1 MRRIY
6 NFIAALLLLS
16 TGSFAQTIPQTI
28 PEKMSYQAVVRDADG
43 QLVSGTEMG
52 MRISIL
58 QNTTTGT
65 PVYVEIHTP
74 TSNENGLVSI
84 EIGMGATSDDFS
96 SIDWSTGPYYIKT
109 ETDLAGGSNYVISG
123 TSQLMSVPYALH
135 AKVAESVSSP
145 VYSIGYSPE
154 LGGYVF
160 MVSADGKHGLVCET
174 TDQGAS
180 SWYNAQNVIS
190 NPSKHSENG
199 KNFTD
204 WRVPTRYE
212 LAQMYSLKTDIEAV
226 GDSFGTNTYW
236 TSNQS
241 VYSANGLSEETAWR
255 QNFGTGFQFDNNNIS
270 LDGLLF
276 VRSVREF

>member
-1 MRRIY
+1 MRRI
-6 NFIAALLLLS
+6 NTFIAALLLS
-16 TGSFAQTIPQTI
+16 IGSFAQTT

-43 QLVSGTEMG
+43 QLVSDTAVG
-52 MRISIL
+52 MQISIL

-65 PVYVEIHTP
+65 AVYVEIHTP

-96 SIDWSTGPYYIKT
+96 SIDWNTGPYFIKT
-109 ETDLAGGSNYVISG
+109 ETDLTGGSTYTISG

-145 VYSIGYSPE
+145 VYSTGYSPE

-174 TDQGAS
+174 TDQGLS

-199 KNFTD
+199 QNFTD

-226 GDSFGTNTYW
+226 GDSFDTKTYW

-241 VYSANGLSEETAWR
+241 VYSVNGLSEETAWR
-255 QNFGTGFQFDNNNIS
+255 QNFGTGLQYDNNNIS
-270 LDGLLF
+270 LDGELF

>member
-16 TGSFAQTIPQTI
+16 TGSFAQTI

-96 SIDWSTGPYYIKT
+96 SIDWSTGPYFIKT
-109 ETDLAGGSNYVISG
+109 ETDLTGGSNYVISG

-145 VYSIGYSPE
+145 VYSTGYSPE

-174 TDQGAS
+174 IDQGVS

-190 NPSKHSENG
+190 NPSKHSDNG

>member
-16 TGSFAQTIPQTI
+16 TGSFAQTIP
-28 PEKMSYQAVVRDADG
+28 EKMSYQAVVRDADG
-43 QLVSGTEMG
+43 QLVSDTAVSMQ
-52 MRISIL
+52 ISIL

-65 PVYVEIHTP
+65 AVYVEIHTP

-84 EIGMGATSDDFS
+84 EIGMGTTSDDFS
-96 SIDWSTGPYYIKT
+96 TIDWSTGPYFIKT
-109 ETDLAGGSNYVISG
+109 ETDPTGGSNYTISG
-123 TSQLMSVPYALH
+123 TSQLMSVPFALH

-145 VYSIGYSPE
+145 VYSTGYSPE

-174 TDQGAS
+174 IDQGYS

-190 NPSKHSENG
+190 NPSNHSENG
-199 KNFTD
+199 QNYTD

-226 GDSFGTNTYW
+226 GDAFGTKTYW

-241 VYSANGLSEETAWR
+241 MYSVNGLFEETAWR
-255 QNFGTGFQFDNNNIS
+255 QNFGTGFQYDNNNIS
-270 LDGLLF
+270 LEGELF
-276 VRSVREF
+276 LRSVREF

>member
-1 MRRIY
+1 MKFTKSLRTSLY
-6 NFIAALLLLS
+6 TAVGALLLTLS
-16 TGSFAQTIPQTI
+16 SFAQA
-28 PEKMSYQAVVRDADG
+28 PEKMSYQAVIRGANNA
-43 QLVSGTEMG
+43 LVTNQQVG
-52 MRISIL
+52 MQISIL
-58 QNTTTGT
+58 QGSTA
-65 PVYVEIHTP
+65 VYEETQTP
-74 TSNENGLVSI
+74 TSNTNGLVSL
-84 EIGMGATSDDFS
+84 EIGTGTVISGSLTA
-96 SIDWSTGPYYIKT
+96 IDWSADTYFIKT
-109 ETDLAGGSNYVISG
+109 ETDPTGGSSYTITG

-145 VYSIGYSPE
+145 VYSTGYSPE

-174 TDQGAS
+174 TDQGLS

-199 KNFTD
+199 QNFTD

-226 GDSFGTNTYW
+226 GDSFGTKTYW

-241 VYSANGLSEETAWR
+241 VYSVNGLSEETAWR
-255 QNFGTGFQFDNNNIS
+255 QNFSSGIQYNSYAFTLNEFFFQH
-270 LDGLLF
+270 
-276 VRSVREF
+276 

>member
-6 NFIAALLLLS
+6 NFIAALLLLLS
-16 TGSFAQTIPQTI
+16 TGSFAQTI

-43 QLVSGTEMG
+43 QLVSETEVG
-52 MRISIL
+52 MQISIL

-174 TDQGAS
+174 TDQGVS

>member
-16 TGSFAQTIPQTI
+16 TGSFAQTI

-96 SIDWSTGPYYIKT
+96 SIDWSTGPYFIKT
-109 ETDLAGGSNYVISG
+109 ETDLTGGSNYVISG

-174 TDQGAS
+174 IDQGVS

>member
-1 MRRIY
+1 MRRI
-6 NFIAALLLLS
+6 NTFIAALLLS
-16 TGSFAQTIPQTI
+16 IGSFAQTT

-43 QLVSGTEMG
+43 QLVSDTAVG
-52 MRISIL
+52 MQISIL

-65 PVYVEIHTP
+65 AVYVEIHTP

-96 SIDWSTGPYYIKT
+96 SIDWNTGPYFIKT
-109 ETDLAGGSNYVISG
+109 ETDLTGGSNYVISG

-145 VYSIGYSPE
+145 VYSTGYSPE

-174 TDQGAS
+174 TDQGLS

-199 KNFTD
+199 QNFTD

-226 GDSFGTNTYW
+226 GDSFGTKTYW
-236 TSNQS
+236 TSNKS
-241 VYSANGLSEETAWR
+241 VYSVNGLSEETAWR
-255 QNFGTGFQFDNNNIS
+255 QNFGTGLQYDNNNIL
-270 LDGLLF
+270 LDGELF

>member
-6 NFIAALLLLS
+6 TLIAALLLS
-16 TGSFAQTIPQTI
+16 TMSFAQTT
-28 PEKMSYQAVVRDADG
+28 PEKMSYQAIIRDADG
-43 QLVSGTEMG
+43 QLVSDTEVRMQ
-52 MRISIL
+52 ISIL

-65 PVYVEIHTP
+65 AVYVEIHTP

-84 EIGMGATSDDFS
+84 EIGMGTTSDDFS
-96 SIDWSTGPYYIKT
+96 SIDWSTGSYFIKT
-109 ETDLAGGSNYVISG
+109 ETDLTGGSTYTISG

-145 VYSIGYSPE
+145 VYSTGYSPE

-160 MVSADGKHGLVCET
+160 MVSVDGKHGLVCET
-174 TDQGAS
+174 TDQGLS

-199 KNFTD
+199 QNFTD

-212 LAQMYSLKTDIEAV
+212 LAQMYSLKTEIEAV

-241 VYSANGLSEETAWR
+241 VYSVNGLSEETAWR
-255 QNFGTGFQFDNNNIS
+255 QNFGTGFQYDNNNIS
-270 LDGLLF
+270 LDGELF

>member
-1 MRRIY
+1 MKRLYTI
-6 NFIAALLLLS
+6 IVAVLLS
-16 TGSFAQTIPQTI
+16 ATSFAQV
-28 PEKMSYQAVVRDADG
+28 PEKMSYQAVVRDAAG
-43 QLVSGTEMG
+43 ELVSDQSVG

-65 PVYVEIHTP
+65 AVYVEIHTP

-84 EIGMGATSDDFS
+84 EIGTGSTSDDFS
-96 SIDWSTGPYYIKT
+96 TIDWSVGPYFIKT
-109 ETDLAGGSNYVISG
+109 ETDPTGGSNYTISG

-145 VYSIGYSPE
+145 VYSIGHSPE

-174 TDQGAS
+174 IDQGFS

-190 NPSKHSENG
+190 NPFNHSDNG
-199 KNFTD
+199 KNYTD

-226 GDSFGTNTYW
+226 GDSFGTRTYW

-241 VYSANGLSEETAWR
+241 VYSVNGLSEETAWR
-255 QNFGTGFQFDNNNIS
+255 QNFVTGFQYNNNNIS
-270 LDGLLF
+270 LDGELF

>member
-16 TGSFAQTIPQTI
+16 TGSFAQTIP
-28 PEKMSYQAVVRDADG
+28 EKMSYQAVVRDADG
-43 QLVSGTEMG
+43 QLVSETEVG
-52 MRISIL
+52 MQISIL

-145 VYSIGYSPE
+145 VYSTGYSPE

-174 TDQGAS
+174 TDQGVS